1 MPSTHDRT
9 ILDLVARV
17 AACIEGGAALACS
30 RWRRGPIRHRSRT
43 PMLSELGQLLL
54 RRCAAIGGDGVDH
67 RPIECKQISPR
78 NGGDWLKTSWVAKP
92 GWVVMENL
100 PVGEQDDIKSL
111 EIFQFCP
118 IAFAAGIGGFLE
130 LSVAPDRDPW

>member
-1 MPSTHDRT
+1 
-9 ILDLVARV
+9 
-17 AACIEGGAALACS
+17 
-30 RWRRGPIRHRSRT
+30 
-43 PMLSELGQLLL
+43 MLSELGQLLL

-92 GWVVMENL
+92 GWSSWEVL

-118 IAFAAGIGGFLE
+118 IAFSAGIGGFLE
-130 LSVAPDRDPW
+130 LSVRLIGIPGDTTALLVEYAEFAHRSISVQDYWDRERAAFGHWFVLIIF